1 MKKKKW
7 IGIGIV
13 LVLVFVV
20 IAAVINVNKRFP
32 QRTKEVYA
40 PGEWMPLDNSVSVC
54 ADTARIL
61 EGEELEACMRDEFG
75 GQDFQ
80 VKKKKGRVRQLVI
93 KFRIKNT
100 GDSEIN
106 IWQYMLKLAVNS
118 YPDGWTTG
126 LGTHYAQEN
135 TLAAGEECECMAAY
149 TIGLGMVSDSEYP
162 RFVKNNTFQIVQAVY
177 PVQRM
182 IEFKIGEEG
191 T

>member
-1 MKKKKW
+1 
-7 IGIGIV
+7 
-13 LVLVFVV
+13 
-20 IAAVINVNKRFP
+20 
-32 QRTKEVYA
+32 
-40 PGEWMPLDNSVSVC
+40 
-54 ADTARIL
+54 
-61 EGEELEACMRDEFG
+61 
-75 GQDFQ
+75 
-80 VKKKKGRVRQLVI
+80 
-93 KFRIKNT
+93 
-100 GDSEIN
+100 
-106 IWQYMLKLAVNS
+106 MLKLAVNS

-135 TLAAGEECECMAAY
+135 TLAAGEECECLAAY

>member
-7 IGIGIV
+7 IGLGIALV
-13 LVLVFVV
+13 LVLVV

-40 PGEWMPLDNSVSVC
+40 PGEW
-54 ADTARIL
+54 
-61 EGEELEACMRDEFG
+61 MRDEFG

-118 YPDGWTTG
+118 YPDGWTNG